1 MTLSFKDLIRRLLHQ
16 QPLVLLAVVIGAAL
30 LVYYGVLAVQ
40 LVDGYESNSAIRD
53 QAQAL
58 QAMPPVPAG
67 GEGLEAALA
76 EQQATLAVVR
86 EVFQIEHSDLLIQVL
101 ADKAAEA
108 GVELLTV
115 SVLTP
120 ALLIEDGFEFD
131 SVPIGINVQGPL
143 DSTLFFLDILQDALP
158 VTRVDLAD
166 FGGMD
171 TPQPFARLNLQFALD
186 PVAIGG
192 LGAVPSPAGASQ

>member
-1 MTLSFKDLIRRLLHQ
+1 M
-16 QPLVLLAVVIGAAL
+16 
-30 LVYYGVLAVQ
+30 
-40 LVDGYESNSAIRD
+40 
-53 QAQAL
+53 
-58 QAMPPVPAG
+58 
-67 GEGLEAALA
+67 
-76 EQQATLAVVR
+76 
-86 EVFQIEHSDLLIQVL
+86 L

-108 GVELLTV
+108 GVELLSV
-115 SVLTP
+115 SVLAP

-171 TPQPFARLNLQFALD
+171 TPLPFARLNLQFALD

-192 LGAVPSPAGASQ
+192 LGAVPSQAGASQ